1 MTQRG
6 TGRGRT
12 IAALAACALAA
23 ALAGCGTTDER
34 IGAPP
39 RHPSGVAWEG
49 LTEEREFRGVVSK
62 VQGMV
67 MEFEDQQGRLPDS
80 LTEMSLLGYGI
91 PSLRKGYRYWYDPRT
106 GAVGV
111 ERK

>member
-1 MTQRG
+1 ML
-6 TGRGRT
+6 GRVT
-12 IAALAACALAA
+12 VAVAALGLAA
-23 ALAGCGTTDER
+23 MLAGCGTTDER
-34 IGAPP
+34 IGSPP
-39 RHPSGVAWEG
+39 RHPAGAAWDG
-49 LTEEREFRGVVSK
+49 LTEEREFRGTVSK

-91 PSLRKGYRYWYDPRT
+91 PSLKKGYRYWYDPRT